1 MDPRSQSLG
10 DCCRGDQ
17 DSLQIGRASEGSDGT
32 TETGRLKGRCV
43 DGFAVLWLILNSRC
57 SALVDSHACDEVP
70 WQESGENHH
79 RATSACLEL
88 LVDNPQQP

>member
-10 DCCRGDQ
+10 DYCRGDQ

-32 TETGRLKGRCV
+32 TGTGRLNGRCV
-43 DGFAVLWLILNSRC
+43 YRFGVLCWVLNSRC

-70 WQESGENHH
+70 WQESGENHR

-88 LVDNPQQP
+88 LVDIPQQP